1 MAQANR
7 RALWLTAAAAVVAA
21 ALLGST
27 SLGDLGIR
35 SSAGDDTTFQ
45 SLGYHLVS
53 SNSARG
59 KQLFVNKGCVVC
71 HSVNSAGGDA
81 GPALDIDPSVRKIDV
96 FGFAARMWKGAEE
109 MVALQVMEV
118 GFTIE
123 LNGQQ
128 LAHLAHFLHD
138 YEAQK
143 TFGDEDIPAI
153 VRKLLEAEKKRKE
166 LDL

>member
-1 MAQANR
+1 MVQANR
-7 RALWLTAAAAVVAA
+7 RILSFAAAAVFAV
-21 ALLGST
+21 LLT
-27 SLGDLGIR
+27 SSVISIR
-35 SSAGDDTTFQ
+35 QPVGDDSTFQ
-45 SLGYHLVS
+45 SLRYHLVP

-71 HSVNSAGGDA
+71 HSINGAGGDA

-153 VRKLLEAEKKRKE
+153 VRQLLEAEKRRKE

>member
-1 MAQANR
+1 MEHSMVQANR
-7 RALWLTAAAAVVAA
+7 RILSFAAAAVFAV
-21 ALLGST
+21 LLT
-27 SLGDLGIR
+27 SSVISIR
-35 SSAGDDTTFQ
+35 QPVGDDSTFQ
-45 SLGYHLVS
+45 SLRY
-53 SNSARG
+53 
-59 KQLFVNKGCVVC
+59 VVC
-71 HSVNSAGGDA
+71 HSINGAGGDS

-153 VRKLLEAEKKRKE
+153 VRQLLEAEKRRKE